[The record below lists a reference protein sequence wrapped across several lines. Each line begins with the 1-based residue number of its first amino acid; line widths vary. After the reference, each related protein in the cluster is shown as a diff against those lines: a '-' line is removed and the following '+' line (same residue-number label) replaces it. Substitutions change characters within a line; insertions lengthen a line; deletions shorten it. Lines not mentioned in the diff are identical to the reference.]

1 MTRIDAPNSLADPDA
16 FFEALV
22 ALHDGLDVEQSL
34 ALVHRHLLGVVQR
47 RERPDARAAQLLVVE
62 EDARDDE
69 RACE

>member
-34 ALVHRHLLGVVQR
+34 ALDARLILLMAQQIGDDAVLR
-47 RERPDARAAQLLVVE
+47 ELLAAAADAARER
-62 EDARDDE
+62 
-69 RACE
+69 

>member
-34 ALVHRHLLGVVQR
+34 ALDARLILLMAQQIGDDAVLR
-47 RERPDARAAQLLVVE
+47 ELLAAAAGGARER
-62 EDARDDE
+62 
-69 RACE
+69 